1 LSIKDAVTASTKSWL
16 FDVRESGATVGRLA
30 LEQMSARIKKWRA
43 RREKEGGVR
52 LARVGGALEL
62 VHNERTECETCR
74 LHPNERADSIVDA
87 LDNDE
92 TKVDFKP
99 LYQCIHI
106 YDALECKPELQR
118 SYQQDRKVGSPVVA
132 VADIRPKRPLY

>member
-1 LSIKDAVTASTKSWL
+1 
-16 FDVRESGATVGRLA
+16 VGRLA

-62 VHNERTECETCR
+62 VHNERTECENCR
-74 LHPNERADSIVDA
+74 LYPNERADSIVDA

-132 VADIRPKRPLY
+132 VADIRPKRPLS